1 VTNTLSDNTTR
12 EIYLLEDVS
21 IQGRKTELRQLLKLL
36 NLAKTGQPKAALIT
50 GDAGIG
56 KTALL
61 EAFVKLVRESVY
73 CRTIDLGRMTY
84 ATPEAVYVTVIDRL
98 RDEANLIL
106 DDALVAVNDIT
117 RELDLHWERSDLI
130 RAIALVKLQES
141 IGGKDAVS
149 QEQLMKAI
157 RSQVP
162 ALKKLRLSVNEKIEK
177 LVDLL
182 VNPWVMVATS
192 LINPMHP
199 PLQDAIRLAERLK
212 AEAGSSGVVMN
223 LETITPPRTY
233 IRETP
238 VEASTVESVESHPA
252 SDLASDSGPGATSRK
267 LSKMPQSFQAQSAAI
282 TAHGAGSPQ
291 GHASVVEAQVL
302 EPAVEKASNPELNTL
317 YADGPDYSFLDEGIV
332 SAPRPVRR
340 SAKSEPD
347 MPEELAHPAVVA
359 PPPMAKTVALP
370 PVDESFFAAT
380 GGGSAGS
387 FVSSLTPVRAD
398 HFERPSGNPLIQH
411 LMTVLDFINGSICNI
426 DSGLLIVLDEWD
438 RILNMPERE
447 AMKSFFSEW
456 LYQLTERKNAHL
468 MMVITARTEGESYT
482 LGGSIYNHFRTKML
496 LDPLSEAVCR
506 KWSQECTANDEV
518 NRQIFRLSRGNPY
531 WHFQMLHYMRER
543 LESNRVKF
551 ADADFFAKMGVDT
564 VESIPELSLT
574 RLKLAFLNDEEALY
588 KVIAALVK
596 RFGAERFSAGEAI
609 RELSMAQG
617 FTDGYVF
624 EVLRALFRHGFI
636 HQSGEQLPGE
646 EEPRYIIQS
655 RLTLEFLQ
663 QKTRS
668 IETDISTNE
677 KMTYLKKII
686 PLSIRSGDL
695 DREKTREILALGE
708 AMPNPEDIQSFLEEL
723 FLEALQDEKAIVRV
737 TALNNIALID
747 SPRARDAL
755 FAAMRDESPMVR
767 EYAASNLAML
777 SRKTNEPTLLARIM
791 DVMVQDIDDESDVV
805 RTQIYGAIAK
815 YRGPRDL
822 TTVFVKGLSDSC
834 DAVRLIAIRNL
845 SELTTDSPYA
855 FNGLLEA
862 ITDPLPDIRRYA
874 CLGLQKYP
882 VSEAIE
888 AIARLLRQDSHSG
901 IRAMAAEALSRMEDA
916 RAFPALVTALRTENA
931 EDVKLAVARALGK
944 RRGWQTEVVLQ
955 EALRKADSEA
965 MPVFVWAGVRS
976 LGQVGGSDGSLEL
989 LSELQNRVDNPII
1002 LSAMELARHKIEERL
1017 NDLQQRKRQMED
1029 GIQIDTATRSRHEE
1043 DITLYEEEAMPS

>member
-1 VTNTLSDNTTR
+1 MTNTLSDNTTR

-199 PLQDAIRLAERLK
+199 PLQDAMRLAERLK
-212 AEAGSSGVVMN
+212 AEAGSSDIVMN
-223 LETITPPRTY
+223 LETITPPRSY

-238 VEASTVESVESHPA
+238 VESPVVESAELHPA
-252 SDLASDSGPGATSRK
+252 SESAVDSIAGGKSKKTSQ
-267 LSKMPQSFQAQSAAI
+267 QSFQAQSAAI
-282 TAHGAGSPQ
+282 MSHGAGSHPA
-291 GHASVVEAQVL
+291 HPPVTEVKAP
-302 EPAVEKASNPELNTL
+302 EPVVEKAQNPELNTL

-340 SAKSEPD
+340 SAKSEPEL
-347 MPEELAHPAVVA
+347 PEELSLPAVIA

-370 PVDESFFAAT
+370 PVDEAFFATT
-380 GGGSAGS
+380 GNANAGS
-387 FVSSLTPVRAD
+387 FVSSLTPVRSE

-411 LMTVLDFINGSICNI
+411 LMTVLDFVNGSICNI

-506 KWSQECTANDEV
+506 KWSQEATANDEV

-531 WHFQMLHYMRER
+531 WHFQLLHYMRER

-636 HQSGEQLPGE
+636 HQSGEQLPSE

-663 QKTRS
+663 QKTRA

-747 SPRARDAL
+747 SPQAREAL

-777 SRKTNEPTLLARIM
+777 SKKTNEPTLLARIM

-822 TTVFVKGLSDSC
+822 TTIFVKGLSDSC

-888 AIARLLRQDSHSG
+888 AISRLLRQDSHSG

-916 RAFPALVTALRTENA
+916 RAFPALVTALRTESA

-944 RRGWQTEVVLQ
+944 RQGWQTEVVLQ

-1029 GIQIDTATRSRHEE
+1029 GIQINTTSRVQHEE
-1043 DITLYEEEAMPS
+1043 DIALYEEEAMPS

>member
-1 VTNTLSDNTTR
+1 MTNMSAVSDTTTR

-84 ATPEAVYVTVIDRL
+84 ATPEAVYVSVIELL
-98 RDEANLIL
+98 RAEANQIL
-106 DDALVAVNDIT
+106 DDALVAVNEIT

-199 PLQDAIRLAERLK
+199 PLQDAMRLADRLK
-212 AEAGSSGVVMN
+212 SESNATGGASTESP
-223 LETITPPRTY
+223 LEVITPPRTY
-233 IRETP
+233 LHENRSEVRQTVSATP
-238 VEASTVESVESHPA
+238 SQQTSVEKKPSKSFSQASAQLLSQVHSPASRTSEPASISSVES
-252 SDLASDSGPGATSRK
+252 SR
-267 LSKMPQSFQAQSAAI
+267 
-282 TAHGAGSPQ
+282 
-291 GHASVVEAQVL
+291 
-302 EPAVEKASNPELNTL
+302 ELNTL
-317 YADGPDYSFLDEGIV
+317 YGDKPDFDLEEGIIG
-332 SAPRPVRR
+332 SPRPVRHG
-340 SAKSEPD
+340 SEKT
-347 MPEELAHPAVVA
+347 ELNEPSEAGLSSSISTPSGATS
-359 PPPMAKTVALP
+359 KTVALP
-370 PVDESFFAAT
+370 PVDESFFSSS
-380 GGGSAGS
+380 GSAS

-438 RILNMPERE
+438 RILDAPERE

-496 LDPLSEAVCR
+496 LDPLSESVCR
-506 KWSQECTANDEV
+506 KWSQESTANEEV
-518 NRQIFRLSRGNPY
+518 NRQVFRLSQGNPY
-531 WHFQMLHYMRER
+531 WHFKILHYMRER
-543 LESNRVKF
+543 LESNRIKF
-551 ADADFFAKMGVDT
+551 ADSEFFGKMGVDT
-564 VESIPELSLT
+564 VECLPELSLT

-596 RFGAERFSAGEAI
+596 RFGEERFSAGEAI

-636 HQSGEQLPGE
+636 HQSGIPAPGD
-646 EEPRYIIQS
+646 EEPYYAIQS
-655 RLTLEFLQ
+655 RLTLKFLQ
-663 QKTRS
+663 EKTHA

-677 KMTYLKKII
+677 KLTYLKKII
-686 PLSIRSGDL
+686 PLSIKSGDL
-695 DREKTREILALGE
+695 DREKTREILALGD
-708 AMPNPEDIQSFLEEL
+708 AMQHPEDIVLFLEDL
-723 FLEALQDEKAIVRV
+723 FVEALQDEKAIVRV

-747 SPRARDAL
+747 SPRAREAL
-755 FAAMRDESPMVR
+755 FVAMRDESPMVR
-767 EYAASNLAML
+767 EYAASNLALL
-777 SRKTNEPTLLARIM
+777 SRKATDPLLLERAM
-791 DVMVQDIDDESDVV
+791 DVMIQCIDDESDVV
-805 RTQIYGAIAK
+805 RSQIYGAVAK

-822 TTVFVKGLSDSC
+822 TTVFVKGLSDAC

-845 SELTTDSPYA
+845 SEFETDSPYA

-862 ITDPLPDIRRYA
+862 MSDPLPEIRRYA

-888 AIARLLRQDSHSG
+888 AIVRLLKHDSHSG
-901 IRAMAAEALSRMEDA
+901 IRALAAEALSRMEDA
-916 RAFPALVTALRTENA
+916 RAFPALVTALRTESA

-989 LSELQNRVDNPII
+989 LADMQQRVGNPII
-1002 LSAMELARHKIEERL
+1002 LSAMELARHKIQERL
-1017 NDLQQRKRQMED
+1017 NDLHQRKRQMED
-1029 GIQIDTATRSRHEE
+1029 GIQITTVPLHSHGEE
-1043 DITLYEEEAMPS
+1043 DITLFEEEIMPS